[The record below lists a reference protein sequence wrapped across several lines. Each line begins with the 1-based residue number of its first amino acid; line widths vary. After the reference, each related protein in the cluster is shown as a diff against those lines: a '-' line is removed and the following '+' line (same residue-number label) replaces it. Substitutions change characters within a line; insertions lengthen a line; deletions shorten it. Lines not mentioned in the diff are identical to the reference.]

1 LSFLVFPSFSGGHV
15 FKEEL
20 LFVPA
25 DEPADVPELLDVTE
39 ELLLASDEEPDLALE
54 DDFTELLEELPPL
67 EESDSLEGRSPT
79 ESGKTDESS
88 SPQATIKIAEN
99 TNAKSQECFIN
110 LS

>member
-1 LSFLVFPSFSGGHV
+1 MLEFT
-15 FKEEL
+15 EEL
-20 LFVPA
+20 
-25 DEPADVPELLDVTE
+25 DSADVPELLDVTE
-39 ELLLASDEEPDLALE
+39 ELLLASDEELDLPLE
-54 DDFTELLEELPPL
+54 DDFTELLEELSSL

-79 ESGKTDESS
+79 VLRQGSAQESGKTDESS